1 MKSSS
6 KVILVLAGYLLA
18 LVMAWAVVTMYVA
31 ATSGPDRQTY
41 GAMFNFGDTILFLGV
56 FGLAS
61 LPATG
66 AALFFLR
73 PYQVFWR
80 VLAAGAVAIAVT
92 GIIVL
97 VDMLV
102 SRNSTAGALLGQWSM
117 VSPIR
122 FFLAPVLA
130 MVFFACG
137 WFAPT
142 RFTRIAF
149 LCATAV
155 ETVVFTLVALIWFHP
170 FRQHVP

>member
-18 LVMAWAVVTMYVA
+18 LVIAWVVVTIYVA
-31 ATSGPDRQTY
+31 STGGPDRQTY
-41 GAMFNFGDTILFLGV
+41 GAMFAFGDSILFLGV
-56 FGLAS
+56 FALAS

-73 PYQVFWR
+73 PYEIFWR
-80 VLAAGAVAIAVT
+80 VLAVGAVAIAVT

-97 VDMLV
+97 VDMLA
-102 SRNSTAGALLGQWSM
+102 SRNGTAGALLGQWSM

-122 FFLAPVLA
+122 VFAAPALALVFFL
-130 MVFFACG
+130 CG

-149 LCATAV
+149 FGATAV
-155 ETVVFTLVALIWFHP
+155 EAVVFAWVALMWGGG
-170 FRQHVP
+170 RY